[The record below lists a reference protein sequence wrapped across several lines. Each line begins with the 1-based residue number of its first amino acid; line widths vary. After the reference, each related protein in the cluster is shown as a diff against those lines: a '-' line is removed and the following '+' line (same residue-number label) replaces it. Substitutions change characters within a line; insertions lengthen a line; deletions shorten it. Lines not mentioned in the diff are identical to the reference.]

1 MPNSPSA
8 IAFERDV
15 PWVLWKNKTT
25 VLDLLEK
32 PTESLREYDHVHQ
45 SVQDTQTAVKQ
56 SAGIERQ
63 QYMSILNRMHQAA
76 GRAGTFSAWN
86 AETT

>member
-1 MPNSPSA
+1 MTNSPFS
-8 IAFERDV
+8 IVFERET
-15 PWVLWKNKTT
+15 PWILWENKTA

-32 PTESLREYDHVHQ
+32 PTESLPRCEKIHQ
-45 SVQDTQTAVKQ
+45 STQDTHTDAGQ
-56 SAGIERQ
+56 STSIERR
-63 QYMSILNRMHQAA
+63 QYMSIMNRMHQAA

>member
-1 MPNSPSA
+1 MPNSPFA
-8 IAFERDV
+8 IAFEREA
-15 PWVLWKNKTT
+15 PWVLWENKTA
-25 VLDLLEK
+25 VLSLLEK
-32 PTESLREYDHVHQ
+32 PTESLHDYGQVHQ

-86 AETT
+86 TETT

>member
-1 MPNSPSA
+1 MPNSPFA
-8 IAFERDV
+8 IAFEREAQ
-15 PWVLWKNKTT
+15 WVLWENKTA

-32 PTESLREYDHVHQ
+32 PTDSLREDDRVHH
-45 SVQDTQTAVKQ
+45 SLQDPQTAVKQ

-86 AETT
+86 AELK